1 MLFLSQLL
9 NRTVY
14 DSRNEVVGK
23 CVDVFVDPGEGFP
36 AMVALGLLRGGQ
48 EYLISAVDLARVD
61 RRGIILSAR
70 LRDLTLYE
78 RDGEEIGLAHQ
89 GLFCAVVL
97 LIAIALILG
106 AGWRFR
112 AVVIG
117 QANRPARRER
127 PGVPARIVRLASSS
141 SERKSAISPSG
152 RRQR

>member
-36 AMVALGLLRGGQ
+36 SMVALGLLRGGQ

-78 RDGEEIGLAHQ
+78 RHGEEIGLAHQ
-89 GLFCAVVL
+89 VLDRQIIDINGKRVLRVNDLQFAYASGKYHLVAVDASPTGL
-97 LIAIALILG
+97 
-106 AGWRFR
+106 
-112 AVVIG
+112 
-117 QANRPARRER
+117 ARRL
-127 PGVPARIVRLASSS
+127 GVDKPLGRILRTSRRGCGSVAR
-141 SERKSAISPSG
+141 
-152 RRQR
+152 